1 MLCFWQ
7 TQRLEW
13 KNNLIESI
21 NSNYNSVLDEFPSND
36 ENSQY
41 EFMNTSVKGQL
52 LIGKKMFFY
61 NFCEISYNFCPE
73 ETCPDSTFNTDGY
86 MLPGEIPQFSILQE
100 GGDEHIA
107 NYTASDGTCYKTF
120 QLFNLPRLMTI

>member
-52 LIGKKMFFY
+52 LTGKKMFFY
-61 NFCEISYNFCPE
+61 KKEEINKE
-73 ETCPDSTFNTDGY
+73 EKETK
-86 MLPGEIPQFSILQE
+86 LKQ
-100 GGDEHIA
+100 
-107 NYTASDGTCYKTF
+107 KKV
-120 QLFNLPRLMTI
+120 

>member
-52 LIGKKMFFY
+52 LIGKKNVF
-61 NFCEISYNFCPE
+61 
-73 ETCPDSTFNTDGY
+73 
-86 MLPGEIPQFSILQE
+86 L
-100 GGDEHIA
+100 
-107 NYTASDGTCYKTF
+107 
-120 QLFNLPRLMTI
+120 

>member
-1 MLCFWQ
+1 LLCFWQ

-21 NSNYNSVLDEFPSND
+21 NSNYNSVLDEFPLND

-52 LIGKKMFFY
+52 LTGKKMFFY
-61 NFCEISYNFCPE
+61 
-73 ETCPDSTFNTDGY
+73 
-86 MLPGEIPQFSILQE
+86 
-100 GGDEHIA
+100 
-107 NYTASDGTCYKTF
+107 K
-120 QLFNLPRLMTI
+120 FNLKGESGYEIVLPMQMISKKIYLCNTWLDTV